1 MNKRIFT
8 PLILNTIAI
17 CAMEKPYVA
26 PSKIQDLDAVK
37 KVVVDYLNRNTA
49 PFYKVGS
56 PYCRPEVDLSKSH
69 EEEVNKG
76 LFCFYEDKAVVCAH
90 GSAHFVD
97 LFQKKVVRVIPIG
110 RKLEES
116 DRTNPMFTSAGCGKI
131 AGSDKVQ
138 VFLGEQSGRI
148 SAFSLKNEFEV
159 DSPREI
165 EATPEIPKT
174 FGIVPGKVLSFHFA
188 PDGKQVAVKYV
199 TNVPCMALSVA
210 FLKLLSSSQKSG
222 SYLAAES
229 KKNNRRSWMPSA
241 TNYDWSVF
249 ATRECINGIED
260 IRFEN
265 EFCIT
270 KCALTKNEE
279 KWKLINPETTRP
291 ELVKIEEK

>member
-1 MNKRIFT
+1 MNKIIF
-8 PLILNTIAI
+8 ILLLSNTIAL
-17 CAMEKPYVA
+17 CAMEKPYIA
-26 PSKIQDLDAVK
+26 PSKIQDLPEIK
-37 KVVVDYLNRNTA
+37 KVVIDYLNRNTT

-97 LFQKKVVRVIPIG
+97 LFKKKIVRVVPIG
-110 RKLEES
+110 KKLEES
-116 DRTNPMFTSAGCGKI
+116 DRTNPAFTSAGCGKI

-138 VFLGEQSGRI
+138 IFLGEQSGRV
-148 SAFSLKNEFEV
+148 SAFSLKSEFEL

-165 EATPEIPKT
+165 EASQEIPKT
-174 FGIVPGKVLSFHFA
+174 FGTVPGKVLSFHFA
-188 PDGKQVAVKYV
+188 PDGKQVAVKYLA
-199 TNVPCMALSVA
+199 NVPCIAVSAA

-222 SYLAAES
+222 SYLGVES

-241 TNYDWSVF
+241 TNYDWSAF
-249 ATRECINGIED
+249 ATRECEHEVEA

-270 KCALTKNEE
+270 KCGFSKNEE
-279 KWKLINPETTRP
+279 KWKLINPETNP